1 MDYNIFF
8 RYDVLNIHTVM
19 AKPYTVINALAW
31 ILFIFL
37 GIFSIWQENIKAIS
51 GSDPNYK
58 KLFIQGLLI
67 ACGLGWYP
75 YIFTKIV
82 ALCEVISM
90 SIVDARVSASLWM
103 TVADGTN
110 KAIRQLSTNDP
121 VIAEISKM
129 PMVGK
134 AIAGLTAQV
143 LTLPQLIMG
152 QVTVWA
158 LYIIKPLLL
167 TVRYVLLC
175 LLYVIG
181 PLTFG
186 AAIFGPTRAM
196 LKGWFTNVLQI
207 SFWVVM
213 FTILEDVFAAMNI
226 DVLSRAGSTDI
237 IPWLIVCAIF
247 IGLYIM
253 VPMLTAKI
261 LSGQNIGTLGTAAI
275 AMATIAAAK
284 FGVPT
289 TPVAVAKMFGGGT
302 TGGGGAAGGSDS
314 SGAGAGG
321 GTGQH
326 DEPSAP
332 PPATR

>member
-1 MDYNIFF
+1 MTDYNIFF

-51 GSDPNYK
+51 GDEPSYK
-58 KLFIQGLLI
+58 KLIIQGLLI

-110 KAIRQLSTNDP
+110 KAISN
-121 VIAEISKM
+121 ISEGDWVVKAIEKI
-129 PMVGK
+129 PWGVGK
-134 AIAGLTAQV
+134 IAQPIVTSV
-143 LTLPQLIMG
+143 ITLPQMLLG
-152 QVTVWA
+152 QMTVWI
-158 LYIIKPLLL
+158 LYMVKPLLL

-186 AAIFGPTRAM
+186 AAIFTPTSAM
-196 LKGWFTNVLQI
+196 LKGWFTNVLQV

-226 DVLSRAGSTDI
+226 DVLSRAGYTDI
-237 IPWLIVCAIF
+237 VPWLIVCVIF

-261 LSGQNIGTLGTAAI
+261 LSGQNIGTMGTAAI

-284 FGVPT
+284 FAG
-289 TPVAVAKMFGGGT
+289 TPANPV
-302 TGGGGAAGGSDS
+302 GAMREKIAGALAGGKESK
-314 SGAGAGG
+314 SGSPGG

-326 DEPSAP
+326 DDQSAP